1 MPQQIKMQLIDKN
14 AAFKKIAN
22 NSQNNPSAM
31 LKYFN
36 TTILNSP
43 MIDIVHNS
51 KPGCRSCGH

>member
-22 NSQNNPSAM
+22 NSQNNPGAM

-36 TTILNSP
+36 TNILNSP

-51 KPGCRSCGH
+51 KPGCGACGH